1 MSHSVNTN
9 SVYTDDHTKN
19 HEYHDNCTESQ
30 QTLTSSSSS
39 TVHTQRPTHTYT
51 TYTYPYTK
59 PNRVPKRPLEVQ
71 SDSLN
76 IGSIISRMDS
86 LYNTQF
92 YSWIKNPQNR
102 EYAALRVRPLI
113 QEYNSLSHTA
123 HVLRWIAKDWKPN
136 EAKDLFRLVT
146 DKWDDGKRRLL
157 MFYLVR
163 AEREE
168 EGYLKKRRRTG
179 KSGEKEGDGR
189 EHSRYQWNAS
199 QVCDGVEISG
209 HRTLSGAFSVPN
221 TPTANISMTHNNNND
236 RRHGV
241 SSSSASS
248 SSSSSSSSGSGST
261 RNDIEFANV
270 RLRPVVRSATWD
282 STSSTV
288 LPSIATYSHS
298 SRGYSN
304 LQLPHPQ
311 SPSHSLPSNYV
322 SPPSSAT
329 LPPLNFSVSSA
340 TTHNTTLQPLQ
351 PPLQSTH
358 HSYNLPYLPHVHPCQ
373 SHDAVFLRPI
383 INSEPTRM
391 VYPYSHGDR
400 TRVVRNGIVY
410 QAYPGYVNN
419 YAQIQHER
427 IGEESMKAMGEERRR
442 RRRRNSDV
450 MSE

>member
-1 MSHSVNTN
+1 MSHSVNSN

-30 QTLTSSSSS
+30 QALTSSSS
-39 TVHTQRPTHTYT
+39 TAHTQRPTHTYT

-76 IGSIISRMDS
+76 IDSIISRMDS

-102 EYAALRVRPLI
+102 EYAALRVSPLI

-123 HVLRWIAKDWKPN
+123 HVLRWIASDWKPN

-163 AEREE
+163 AQREE
-168 EGYLKKRRRTG
+168 EGLYLKKRRRTG

-189 EHSRYQWNAS
+189 EHSRYQWDAS
-199 QVCDGVEISG
+199 QVCDEVEIGG
-209 HRTLSGAFSVPN
+209 HRTLSGAISVPN
-221 TPTANISMTHNNNND
+221 TPTVNISMSHNNNNE
-236 RRHGV
+236 RRHGAV
-241 SSSSASS
+241 S
-248 SSSSSSSSGSGST
+248 ST
-261 RNDIEFANV
+261 RNDIDSASV
-270 RLRPVVRSATWD
+270 RNDRSRPVVRSATWD
-282 STSSTV
+282 STSFT
-288 LPSIATYSHS
+288 PSLTTYSHS

-311 SPSHSLPSNYV
+311 SHPHSLPSNYG
-322 SPPSSAT
+322 SSTSSAT
-329 LPPLNFSVSSA
+329 LPPLNLSASSA
-340 TTHNTTLQPLQ
+340 TTHNTNLQPLQ
-351 PPLQSTH
+351 PPLQPTH
-358 HSYNLPYLPHVHPCQ
+358 PSYSLPYLTHVHPCQ

-391 VYPYSHGDR
+391 AYPYSHGDR
-400 TRVVRNGIVY
+400 TGVVRNGIVY
-410 QAYPGYVNN
+410 QAYPGYVNSYN
-419 YAQIQHER
+419 QIQHER

-450 MSE
+450 DGPDIMSE